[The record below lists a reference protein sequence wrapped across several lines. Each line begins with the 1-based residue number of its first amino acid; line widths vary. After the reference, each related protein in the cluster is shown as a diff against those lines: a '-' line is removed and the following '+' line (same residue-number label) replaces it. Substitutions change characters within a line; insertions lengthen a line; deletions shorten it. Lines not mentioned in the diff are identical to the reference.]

1 MAIETHGRYAPSEP
15 AAYPGIIDDTRYA
28 YEWNKPRKATDFDY
42 DDEVNEPEVFSVSP
56 LVAKHLERM
65 KQDWQPLG
73 SAVIQRIKEQ
83 AQEERSEHERKK
95 ATWAETP
102 EGVEQRFNE
111 QPPFIHQAL
120 LPKINWLR
128 QNRDQKHINAF
139 FMGSVRKALL
149 RLDAV
154 RQRQSVNSGHGYE
167 LAAYYFRR
175 WPHLAT
181 FSKKQIIT
189 VAHEIAARLTEMF
202 ETECSAIGA
211 RPSEVS
217 DDDLLWLYRHLGAEM
232 FALRVTPPAW
242 RSLNTKGDFS
252 RNQCYSSLL
261 RISNPDWWGRKLW
274 RLRCEWRE
282 NQFRAAGVIHK
293 KRMPYVSFD
302 ALNQWQEQRRKNRAF
317 FQSHDLVDDEGN
329 IVSLE
334 DMVNASVSNPAIR
347 RHELMNRM
355 SGVELVAQSRG
366 DVGIFLTIT
375 CPSKY
380 HSNIHSGH
388 QNPKWNH
395 TTVRQGQQY
404 LCNVWGRATSALKRQ
419 ALRPYGF
426 RVAEPHHDGT
436 PHWHAL
442 LFMPQDQVKE
452 TLSILREYFIKED
465 RQELG
470 RNTGARFKSKK
481 MDPRK
486 GSATAYVAKYISK
499 NIDGY
504 ALDGELDTETGKS
517 LKDTAK
523 YAMAWASQHNIRQFQ
538 PFGQPPVTVWRE
550 LRKLSNQLTGIQ
562 KEAGIFQPGKQMLP
576 DVAMDRV
583 MAAADAGCFATYIE
597 KQGGVLIPR
606 ECYTVRLAYEEA
618 EEVNAYGESPEK
630 IFGVFSPH
638 IGITS
643 RICTRLTKWKIC
655 AKHKTDNGKA
665 RSADAEE
672 VSGLSP
678 SAGGAWSSV
687 NNSTGDQKI
696 DEKIAPVA
704 EIGSTSEP
712 EIPVPDVDFDQL
724 DDKERRAMLRRL
736 RNQPPTRRNIICS
749 STIQR
754 KKTAGDQAFSP
765 QADELIAKVEEFARS
780 LGWQLSQHETRR
792 LAAGH
797 KVDIDGRYYR
807 ARPDGCIYAGQL
819 EPRARV
825 SALMARI
832 NRLRDGAARA

>member
-1 MAIETHGRYAPSEP
+1 MTAETHGRYSPSEP
-15 AAYPGIIDDTRYA
+15 APYPGIIDDTRYA
-28 YEWNKPRKATDFDY
+28 YAWNKPRKAVDLFSE
-42 DDEVNEPEVFSVSP
+42 DEIETPEVFGVSP
-56 LVAKHLERM
+56 LVARHLERLR
-65 KQDWQPLG
+65 KDYEPLG
-73 SAVIQRIKEQ
+73 LASIDRIKRH
-83 AQEERSEHERKK
+83 AQDARSEYESKN
-95 ATWAETP
+95 ANWSETS

-111 QPPFIHQAL
+111 QPIFIRQAMSS
-120 LPKINWLR
+120 KMEWLR

-139 FMGSVRKALL
+139 LMGSARKALL

-154 RQRQSVNSGHGYE
+154 RQRQSVNSGHCSE
-167 LAAYYFRR
+167 LASYYFRR

-181 FSKKQIIT
+181 FSKKQVIT
-189 VAHEIAARLTEMF
+189 VAHEIAGRLAEMF
-202 ETECSAIGA
+202 ETECSAMKT
-211 RPSEVS
+211 RPSEMS

-242 RSLNTKGDFS
+242 RTLNAEGRFD
-252 RNQCYSSLL
+252 RRQCYSSLL

-282 NQFRAAGVIHK
+282 SQFRAAGVIHK

-317 FQSHDLVDDEGN
+317 FQSHDLVSDEGN
-329 IVSLE
+329 VVSLE
-334 DMVNASVSNPAIR
+334 DMVNASVSNRAIR

-355 SGVELVAQSRG
+355 SGLELIAQSRG

-395 TTVRQGQQY
+395 TTARQGQQY
-404 LCNVWGRATSALKRQ
+404 LCKVWGRATSALKRK

-442 LFMPQDQVKE
+442 LFMPREQVKE

-465 RQELG
+465 RHELG
-470 RNTGARFKSKK
+470 RKTGVRFKSKK

-523 YAMAWASQHNIRQFQ
+523 YAMAWASLHNIRQFQ

-562 KEAGIFQPGKQMLP
+562 KEAGIFKPGKQMLS
-576 DVAMDRV
+576 DAAMDSV
-583 MAAADAGCFATYIE
+583 MAAADVGCFATYIE

-618 EEVNAYGESPEK
+618 EEVNAYGEAPEK
-630 IFGVFSPH
+630 IFGVFSPRL
-638 IGITS
+638 GITS

-655 AKHKTDNGKA
+655 AKHKTDNSKA
-665 RSADAEE
+665 RRADAEE

-687 NNSTGDQKI
+687 NNSTGDQKT
-696 DEKIAPVA
+696 DEKIAPVE
-704 EIGSTSEP
+704 EIGSTYEP
-712 EIPVPDVDFDQL
+712 EIPAPDVDFDQL

-736 RNQPPTRRNIICS
+736 RNQPPARRNIICS
-749 STIQR
+749 STISR
-754 KKTAGDQAFSP
+754 KKTGINQVVS
-765 QADELIAKVEEFARS
+765 QRADELIAKIAEFSQS
-780 LGWQLSQHETRR
+780 LGWQLSQHEIRR
-792 LAAGH
+792 LAEGYRLN
-797 KVDIDGRYYR
+797 VNGRYYR
-807 ARPDGCIYAGQL
+807 ARSDGCIYAGQL
-819 EPRARV
+819 EPLARI
-825 SALMARI
+825 SALMTRI
-832 NRLRDGAARA
+832 HKLSMGTDF